1 MSEDSTNPKVSSSK
15 PEALS
20 ATPGMSKERGTG
32 SRDSLTAARQM
43 TTVTTPIGT
52 LTQKIDDQGNTLSS
66 KPPSTL
72 PPATARPLIAAHSP
86 IGPVLASG
94 VSLGDQRQGQ
104 RRHHGAA
111 DSLDHPEADQ
121 HGARN
126 RQCATD

>member
-1 MSEDSTNPKVSSSK
+1 
-15 PEALS
+15 
-20 ATPGMSKERGTG
+20 MSKERGTG

-94 VSLGDQRQGQ
+94 G
-104 RRHHGAA
+104 
-111 DSLDHPEADQ
+111 
-121 HGARN
+121 
-126 RQCATD
+126 